1 MNSDTDNQVDMFP
14 KDENGGCTAASWM
27 GLVMDHR
34 RLFDALQDGWLH
46 PLPQRTGV
54 LVGVGAYAIERPE
67 TSLGHPIFVHIKLD
81 QKKLPSIDIAVHRKG
96 CWIFSRLDAIES
108 SDKMLYWAGPIPVFA
123 FSEYV
128 VATEEE
134 RIRLSGIAR
143 QISNVDLPM
152 ESIGIGHISK
162 EDVKSDIS
170 PPNVAP
176 KFTVPVDEDSIRGA
190 MTMAIWAVPRVAP
203 WLEILTTGLA
213 YNRKRL
219 PGLADVVDAGWWRF
233 PPWVTS
239 HDMQPFAFQDSLW
252 LAASSIFRTKPR
264 EGGTGSRELA
274 ERIAATAASSN
285 CTSDAEQASSWLDS
299 TLGILRAS
307 STIRFDDWRT
317 TPVGIAI
324 QLVLTRREPTT
335 FRTWFKELPD
345 LAPAIGWSAAV
356 LCGLLHGYRR
366 LDTQFRGETFQR
378 EILAIHALR
387 TSAVETRDIDWPCLS
402 SSAMPKWRRESGD
415 VVLSWGD
422 EVFARK
428 PEKVRGRWHSAD
440 FADAKVVHVAQAVAE
455 KMDWRCIARE
465 IRCKD
470 VQLPFSGSGT
480 VHVPSESQSQIRV
493 KGEVQVRLPSGVA
506 VDEVLDVELFRR
518 LVATEAVLL
527 PEPPTTAETHDI
539 QIEQLAVPGLT
550 YVRSFLSES
559 EEEELV
565 REIDLL
571 TWKTDLPRRVQ
582 HYGWRYDYK
591 ARKVDPSMY
600 IGPLPK
606 WAKRIAER
614 LVSNKL
620 VPQLPDQLIVNE
632 YVGAQGIGKH
642 SDSKSF
648 ADGIA
653 MISLL
658 ESWEMIF
665 REKFSKD
672 KNKGKCMVKQMLERR
687 SVAVMHGP
695 ARSRWTHEIPKR
707 KNETNNRSQKV
718 PRGRRL
724 SLTFRKVIVP
734 GERGREPG

>member
-14 KDENGGCTAASWM
+14 KDENGGCTVAPWM

-34 RLFDALQDGWLH
+34 RLFDALQDGWLR
-46 PLPQRTGV
+46 PLPPRTGV
-54 LVGVGAYAIERPE
+54 LVGVGAYAIERAE
-67 TSLGHPIFVHIKLD
+67 TSSGHPIFIHIKLD
-81 QKKLPSIDIAVHRKG
+81 HKKLPSLDVTIHRKG
-96 CWIFSRLDAIES
+96 CWVFSRLDALEP
-108 SDKMLYWAGPIPVFA
+108 SDKMLYWIGSIPAFA

-128 VATEEE
+128 VDTEEE
-134 RIRLSGIAR
+134 RIRLAVMAKQS
-143 QISNVDLPM
+143 SNIDLPK
-152 ESIGIGHISK
+152 ELIRVGHISE
-162 EDVKSDIS
+162 EDVKSDTS
-170 PPNVAP
+170 PPDIAS
-176 KFTVPVDEDSIRGA
+176 KFVVPANEDSIRGA

-203 WLEILTTGLA
+203 WLEILTAGLA
-213 YNRKRL
+213 CNQKRL
-219 PGLADVVDAGWWRF
+219 PELADVVDAGWWRF

-239 HDMQPFAFQDSLW
+239 QDMQPFAFQDSLW
-252 LAASSIFRTKPR
+252 LAASSIFRTKSG
-264 EGGTGSRELA
+264 ESGISSRELA
-274 ERIAATAASSN
+274 ERIAATTASSN
-285 CTSDAEQASSWLDS
+285 CTNDAEQASSWLNS
-299 TLGILRAS
+299 TLDILRAS
-307 STIRFDDWRT
+307 SIIRFDDWRT

-335 FRTWFKELPD
+335 FRTWFKELPN

-366 LDTQFRGETFQR
+366 LDTQFRGETFQQ

-387 TSAVETRDIDWPCLS
+387 TCAVETRDIDWPCLS

-415 VVLSWGD
+415 VVLFWGD
-422 EVFARK
+422 EEFARK

-440 FADAKVVHVAQAVAE
+440 FADAKVVRVAQEVVE
-455 KMDWRCIARE
+455 KMDWRCMTRE
-465 IRCKD
+465 ICCKD
-470 VQLPFSGSGT
+470 VQLLFSGPGT
-480 VHVPSESQSQIRV
+480 VHVPAESQSQIHV
-493 KGEVQVRLPSGVA
+493 KGEVQIRLPSGV
-506 VDEVLDVELFRR
+506 VIDEVLDVESFRR

-527 PEPPTTAETHDI
+527 PEPPTTAE
-539 QIEQLAVPGLT
+539 VPGLI
-550 YVRSFLSES
+550 YVCNFLSES

-600 IGPLPK
+600 IGPLPE

-672 KNKGKCMVKQMLERR
+672 KNKGKSTVGQMLERR

-707 KNETNNRSQKV
+707 KNETNNKSQKV
-718 PRGRRL
+718 PRGRRI